1 MLRWP
6 ASTALALCAAL
17 ALSGLLDPFEW
28 SLLDLRASLSSHV
41 VQSDLTL
48 VEIDPKSLHELNTWP
63 WPRSYHARLL
73 DSLRA
78 AGARRIFV
86 DIDFSS
92 TSDPEE
98 DRQLAESLG
107 AFQPD
112 TILLPVFQQIFSASV
127 RPQQV
132 ILTQP
137 AALFRAQVRLAS
149 ITLHPEGDGLVRR
162 IPLTAIDNNPHAA
175 PVALQLNQPAAAPVN
190 ELYINYAIDP
200 ESFPRLSYADVLS
213 GNFPHKLIE
222 NRQVIIGATALE
234 LGDRVAVPIHQA
246 ISGPVFQA
254 LAYQSLREGPLR
266 PVSIFMTLP
275 LMALLAFLIARPL
288 AVLDWR
294 KGLLV
299 IGAIGLLLSA
309 GSVFAYSKLSLIFSL
324 APFLVL
330 LVVTYS
336 FTVFS
341 KLDQQAVRLILQGLA
356 VRRKDALMANIVH
369 NSIEGIVAF
378 NADGAIR
385 DINPAACSM
394 FGLTRTDAENR
405 KFVTL
410 VPELQSTTQLI
421 YTLNPETNSACV
433 QETSAV
439 HSDGRGFPI
448 EIAVSRLSF
457 KGEEL
462 YTAFIR
468 NISELNAQ
476 QAALRHQATHDALT
490 GLANRF
496 LLQEQLEQHTRKGN
510 QTGNLN
516 AILMLDLDRF
526 KEINDT
532 LGHHIGDLV
541 LEEVAC
547 RLATAVGNSNML
559 ARFGGDEFAILV
571 CGCGAREEI
580 VAVATRLLDSL
591 KPPIDVN
598 GMRLVIGGS
607 VGIALYPQNGHT
619 PGTLMQCA
627 DVAMYLAKRTQS
639 GYALYDEKLDQNS
652 MQRLTIS
659 SDLRA
664 AIESDQLRLFYQPQ
678 VDLTTGSV
686 VCIEALLRWHHPKFG
701 VISPTDVMEVA
712 EGTELIKP
720 LTIWTLRT
728 ALTDLADLRHK
739 GYLLDVAVN
748 LSARLLHDPTL
759 PQILQHCLD
768 ELCIPPEWLIL
779 EITESAIISDPEHA
793 LLVTQQIVA
802 MGIRLSIDD
811 FGTGYS
817 SLAYLKHL
825 PACELKI
832 DKSFVIDMLGSESDT
847 MIVRSTIDLAHN
859 FGMHV
864 VAEGIENE
872 QVWRRLKQM
881 DCDIAQGYW
890 IARPMLLSEFRKWL
904 LRRSNTRQAAI
915 A

>member
-1 MLRWP
+1 ML
-6 ASTALALCAAL
+6 T
-17 ALSGLLDPFEW
+17 LSGLLDPFEW
-28 SLLDLRASLSSHV
+28 SLIDTRASLSSRV

-48 VEIDPKSLHELNTWP
+48 VEIDPKSLRELNTWP

-73 DSLRA
+73 DNLRA
-78 AGARRIFV
+78 AGARQIFV

-92 TSDPEE
+92 TSDPVE
-98 DRQLAESLG
+98 DKRLAKSLG
-107 AFQPD
+107 AFQRD
-112 TILLPVFQQIFSASV
+112 TILLPVFHQFFSASV
-127 RPQQV
+127 QPQQTL
-132 ILTQP
+132 LTQP
-137 AALFRAQVRLAS
+137 TALFREQVRLAS
-149 ITLHPEGDGLVRR
+149 ITLHPERDGLVRR
-162 IPLTAIDNNPHAA
+162 IPLAAIDNNPLVTPA
-175 PVALQLNQPAAAPVN
+175 ALQLNQLTEAPVN
-190 ELYINYAIDP
+190 ELYIDYAISP
-200 ESFPRLSYADVLS
+200 ASFPRLAYSDVLS
-213 GNFPHKLIE
+213 GNFPRELIE
-222 NRQVIIGATALE
+222 NRKVIVGATALE
-234 LGDRVAVPIHQA
+234 LGDRLAVPIHQA
-246 ISGPVFQA
+246 VSGPVFQA
-254 LAYQSLREGPLR
+254 LAYQSLHEGPLR
-266 PVSIFMTLP
+266 PVSSLVTLS
-275 LMALLAFLIARPL
+275 LVALLAFLIARPL
-288 AVLDWR
+288 AALDWR
-294 KGLLV
+294 KGLLM
-299 IGAIGLLLSA
+299 IGAIGILLSA
-309 GSVFAYSKLSLIFSL
+309 WSVIAYSKLNLIVSL
-324 APFLVL
+324 APFLVI
-330 LVVTYS
+330 LVATYS

-341 KLDQQAVRLILQGLA
+341 KLDQQAMRLILQRLA
-356 VRRKDALMANIVH
+356 VLRKDALMANIVH

-378 NADGAIR
+378 NAAGAIR

-394 FGLTRTDAENR
+394 FGLTRTEAVNK
-405 KFVTL
+405 KFITL
-410 VPELQSTTQLI
+410 VPELQVTTQLI
-421 YTLNPETNSACV
+421 YMLDPETNSACV
-433 QETSAV
+433 QETSAF
-439 HSDGRGFPI
+439 HSDGHGFPI

-457 KGEEL
+457 EGEEL

-468 NISELNAQ
+468 NISERNAQ

-490 GLANRF
+490 GLGNRF
-496 LLQEQLEQHTRKGN
+496 LLQERLEQLTRKGS
-510 QTGNLN
+510 QASCLS

-532 LGHHIGDLV
+532 LGHHVGDLV

-547 RLATAVGNSNML
+547 RLATAVGDANML

-571 CGCGAREEI
+571 SECNNRKDI
-580 VAVATRLLDSL
+580 TAVATRLLDSL

-598 GMRLVIGGS
+598 GMRLAIGGS

-619 PGTLMQCA
+619 SATLLQCA

-639 GYALYDEKLDQNS
+639 GYALYNEKLDRNS
-652 MQRLTIS
+652 MQRLAIS

-678 VDLTTGSV
+678 IDLTTGSV

-701 VISPTDVMEVA
+701 VISPVEVMEVA
-712 EGTELIKP
+712 EGTDLIKP

-728 ALTDLADLRHK
+728 ALTELADLRHK
-739 GYLLDVAVN
+739 GYSLDVAVN

-759 PQILQHCLD
+759 PNILQNCLD
-768 ELCIPPEWLIL
+768 EICIPPDWLIL

-793 LLVTQQIVA
+793 LLVAQRIVA

-817 SLAYLKHL
+817 SLAYLKNL

-859 FGMHV
+859 FGMRV

-881 DCDIAQGYW
+881 DCDLAQGYW

-904 LRRSNTRQAAI
+904 LRRSNTEQAAI

>member
-1 MLRWP
+1 MLHWP
-6 ASTALALCAAL
+6 ATTAFALCVTL
-17 ALSGLLDPFEW
+17 ILSGLLDPFEW
-28 SLLDLRASLSSHV
+28 SLIDTRASLSSRV

-48 VEIDPKSLHELNTWP
+48 VEIDPKSLRELNTWP

-73 DSLRA
+73 DNLRT
-78 AGARRIFV
+78 AGARQVFV

-92 TSDPEE
+92 TSDPAE
-98 DRQLAESLG
+98 DKRLAESLG
-107 AFQPD
+107 AFQRD
-112 TILLPVFQQIFSASV
+112 AILLPVFHQVFSASV

-137 AALFRAQVRLAS
+137 AALFREQVRLAS
-149 ITLHPEGDGLVRR
+149 ITLRPESDGLVRR
-162 IPLTAIDNNPHAA
+162 ISLTAIDSNPLATPAA
-175 PVALQLNQPAAAPVN
+175 MQLNQPAAAPVN

-200 ESFPRLSYADVLS
+200 ESFPRLAYSDVLS
-213 GNFPHKLIE
+213 GDFPHELIE
-222 NRQVIIGATALE
+222 NRLVIVGATALE

-266 PVSIFMTLP
+266 PVSSLVTLS
-275 LMALLAFLIARPL
+275 LIALLAFLIARPL

-294 KGLLV
+294 KGLLM

-309 GSVFAYSKLSLIFSL
+309 GSVFAYSKLNLVVSL
-324 APFLVL
+324 APFLAL
-330 LVVTYS
+330 LVVMYS

-341 KLDQQAVRLILQGLA
+341 KLDQQAVRLILQSLA

-394 FGLTRTDAENR
+394 FGLTRTDAVNR

-410 VPELQSTTQLI
+410 VPELQSATQLV

-439 HSDGRGFPI
+439 HSDGHGFPI

-490 GLANRF
+490 GLGNRF

-510 QTGNLN
+510 QAGNLN

-532 LGHHIGDLV
+532 LGHHVGDLV

-547 RLATAVGNSNML
+547 RLAAAVGDSNML

-571 CGCGAREEI
+571 SGCSAREDI

-598 GMRLVIGGS
+598 GMRLVVGGS

-619 PGTLMQCA
+619 PGTLLQCA

-678 VDLTTGSV
+678 VDLTTGNV

-701 VISPTDVMEVA
+701 VISPADVMEVA

-720 LTIWTLRT
+720 LTTWTLKT

-759 PQILQHCLD
+759 PKMLQHCLD
-768 ELCIPPEWLIL
+768 ELCIPPDWLIL

-793 LLVTQQIVA
+793 LLVAQQIVA

-859 FGMHV
+859 FGMRV

-872 QVWRRLKQM
+872 QVWRRLKQL
-881 DCDIAQGYW
+881 DCDVAQGYW

-904 LRRSNTRQAAI
+904 LRRLNTEQAAI

>member
-1 MLRWP
+1 LPVSRWSV
-6 ASTALALCAAL
+6 AT
-17 ALSGLLDPFEW
+17 
-28 SLLDLRASLSSHV
+28 RRRIV
-41 VQSDLTL
+41 KTDLTL
-48 VEIDPKSLHELNTWP
+48 IEIDPKSLRELNTWP

-73 DSLRA
+73 DNLRA
-78 AGARRIFV
+78 AGARQIFI

-92 TSDPEE
+92 TSDPTE
-98 DRQLAESLG
+98 DKRLAESLG
-107 AFQPD
+107 AFQHD
-112 TILLPVFQQIFSASV
+112 TVLLPVFHQFLSASTQ
-127 RPQQV
+127 PQQV
-132 ILTQP
+132 VLTQP
-137 AALFRAQVRLAS
+137 AALFRKQKVGLAS
-149 ITLHPEGDGLVRR
+149 ITLRPERDGLIRR
-162 IPLTAIDNNPHAA
+162 IPLTAIDSDSPATPA
-175 PVALQLNQPAAAPVN
+175 ALQLNQLTTTPVN
-190 ELYINYAIDP
+190 ELYIDYSISPA
-200 ESFPRLSYADVLS
+200 SFPRIAYSDVLA
-213 GNFPHKLIE
+213 GNFPPELVE
-222 NRQVIIGATALE
+222 NRKIIIGATALE
-234 LGDRVAVPIHQA
+234 LGDRVSVPIYQA

-266 PVSIFMTLP
+266 PVSFFVTLP

-294 KGLLV
+294 KGLLM
-299 IGAIGLLLSA
+299 IGAIGFLLSA
-309 GSVFAYSKLSLIFSL
+309 LSLFSYSMLNLIVSL
-324 APFLVL
+324 APILVL
-330 LVVTYS
+330 LVATYS

-341 KLDQQAVRLILQGLA
+341 TLDQQAMRLILQHLA

-378 NADGAIR
+378 NANGAIR
-385 DINPAACSM
+385 DINPAACAM
-394 FGLTRTDAENR
+394 FGLTQSEAVNR
-405 KFVTL
+405 KFISL
-410 VPELQSTTQLI
+410 VPELEGTTQLI
-421 YTLNPETNSACV
+421 HTLNPATNSACV
-433 QETSAV
+433 QETSAF
-439 HSDGRGFPI
+439 HRDGRGFPI

-457 KGEEL
+457 EGEEL

-468 NISELNAQ
+468 NISERNAQ

-490 GLANRF
+490 GLGNRF
-496 LLQEQLEQHTRKGN
+496 LLQERLEQLTGKGSRA
-510 QTGNLN
+510 GNLN

-532 LGHHIGDLV
+532 LGHPVGDLV

-547 RLATAVGNSNML
+547 RLAAAVGDSNML
-559 ARFGGDEFAILV
+559 ARFGGDEFAVLV
-571 CGCGAREEI
+571 SGCSDREDI
-580 VAVATRLLDSL
+580 TATATRLLDCL
-591 KPPIDVN
+591 IPPIDVN
-598 GMRLVIGGS
+598 GMRLVVGGS
-607 VGIALYPQNGHT
+607 VGIALYPKNGHT
-619 PGTLMQCA
+619 PATLLQCA

-639 GYALYDEKLDQNS
+639 GYAFYDEKLDQNS
-652 MQRLTIS
+652 MQRLTVS

-664 AIESDQLRLFYQPQ
+664 AIESNQLRLFYQPQ
-678 VDLTTGSV
+678 VDLTTGNV

-701 VISPTDVMEVA
+701 VISPVDVMEVA

-728 ALTDLADLRHK
+728 ALTELADLRHK
-739 GYLLDVAVN
+739 GYSLDVAVN

-759 PQILQHCLD
+759 PGMLQDCLN
-768 ELCIPPEWLIL
+768 EICIPPEWLIL

-793 LLVTQQIVA
+793 LIVAQQIVG

-859 FGMHV
+859 FGMRV

-872 QVWRRLKQM
+872 QVWRRLKQL
-881 DCDIAQGYW
+881 DCDLAQGYW

-904 LRRSNTRQAAI
+904 LRRSNTNQAAI